1 MAEVPALVGEVV
13 TERWD
18 LQKDF
23 DSLEPVVVDLQ
34 GQRLWTEVRKACEE
48 LG

>member
-1 MAEVPALVGEVV
+1 MLVVEVA

-18 LQKDF
+18 LQEGS

-34 GQRLWTEVRKACEE
+34 GQQSYVEVRKACEE